1 MREVA
6 ITVIPTKTIMKNV
19 KIAEERV
26 NALLRFVCIYEYCH
40 SKNTL
45 TNLSLSGHFVFQ
57 VLLHSFV

>member
-6 ITVIPTKTIMKNV
+6 ITVTPTKTIMKNV
-19 KIAEERV
+19 KIAEERECV
-26 NALLRFVCIYEYCH
+26 GKVCLYLSIL
-40 SKNTL
+40 SLKNTL